1 MHSFV
6 LCWHVLCGI
15 YSSILFIFRRF
26 VSLLEDLLKKIFSFS
41 KRKYISFL
49 DFPWCSI
56 RCIFSYWKIFS
67 VMMFHSLYFY
77 SYWNIFSIMIWSA
90 KISTNVNFILNRKA
104 NNIFKSCKGLLPRMI
119 HFKLQYICKI
129 GLLFPL
135 HYNLITLFCFNSYKC
150 PKPSVCSS
158 NIIKCNET

>member
-56 RCIFSYWKIFS
+56 RCIFTVTERYFQLWCSIRCIFT
-67 VMMFHSLYFY
+67 VTEIYFQLWSDQRKFQPMLISFWIEKQTIY
-77 SYWNIFSIMIWSA
+77 LKVEKVYCPEWYILNFNTSA
-90 KISTNVNFILNRKA
+90 K
-104 NNIFKSCKGLLPRMI
+104 
-119 HFKLQYICKI
+119 
-129 GLLFPL
+129 
-135 HYNLITLFCFNSYKC
+135 
-150 PKPSVCSS
+150 
-158 NIIKCNET
+158 